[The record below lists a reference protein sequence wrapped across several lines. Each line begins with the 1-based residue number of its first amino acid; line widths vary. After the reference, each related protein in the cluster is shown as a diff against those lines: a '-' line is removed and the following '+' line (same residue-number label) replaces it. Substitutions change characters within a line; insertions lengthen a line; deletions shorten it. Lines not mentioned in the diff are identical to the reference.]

1 MHIANTD
8 FHDRLIRSVHKLYKI
23 YQGRAGVMK
32 RTTNG
37 QRLMGHSLSDGW
49 IKIGVHGGITDP
61 TCLLIKLVG
70 ERRGGGGVK
79 KIRTYHFSVTFE
91 LMYRNLLNFSVI
103 FS

>member
-70 ERRGGGGVK
+70 ERRGGG
-79 KIRTYHFSVTFE
+79 E
-91 LMYRNLLNFSVI
+91 
-103 FS
+103 